1 MCCPVPLWNLCKPR
15 PSIPR
20 IPRAISTTWREGL
33 HHCWAEYMEEVS
45 ALQSFKW
52 KVGHS
57 FPQCLILRLK
67 DLSSSILRAQFGV
80 KEEGRGRRNPNLY
93 LPLFSSLQYS
103 FISSQATP
111 FWEQSGKVVEGRCSL
126 ASHLFSL
133 QPIVYGVNLGC
144 RYLNYFQL
152 SCQWL
157 SYFLVWGS
165 FYILKHY

>member
-33 HHCWAEYMEEVS
+33 HHCWAEYMEEVA

-57 FPQCLILRLK
+57 FPYCLILRLK

-80 KEEGRGRRNPNLY
+80 KEEGRGEETQTCIY
-93 LPLFSSLQYS
+93 LSFPLCSIPSSPARQLHS
-103 FISSQATP
+103 ESRVGR
-111 FWEQSGKVVEGRCSL
+111 WWRGGVV
-126 ASHLFSL
+126 
-133 QPIVYGVNLGC
+133 
-144 RYLNYFQL
+144 
-152 SCQWL
+152 WL
-157 SYFLVWGS
+157 PTYFLYSLLFMV
-165 FYILKHY
+165 